1 MDKKLEYNRDMFKLP
16 YIGLGLTLFL
26 IGIAM
31 DAGLFSFALAL
42 IGCYILSRILASDY
56 GVPAFFVIGIIIF
69 GLSFFLSS
77 PLLQEIG
84 LDKGTANIVCV
95 VTTLASGVLT
105 WLSVPK

>member
-1 MDKKLEYNRDMFKLP
+1 MFKLP
-16 YIGLGLTLFL
+16 YIGVGLILFL

-31 DAGLFSFALAL
+31 NAGLFSFGLAL
-42 IGCYILSRILASDY
+42 IGCYILSRIMALDY
-56 GVPAFFVIGIIIF
+56 GVPAFFVIGIFIF
-69 GLSFFLSS
+69 GLAFFIAS

-84 LDKGTANIVCV
+84 VDGGTANIVRI